1 MSPAVLVFLTLWF
14 LSGPWGPTEF
24 RSRFF
29 HTLQTSVKVE
39 MAMLRERE
47 RERVGDALDRARS
60 SESEE
65 PAREDSL
72 W

>member
-29 HTLQTSVKVE
+29 HTLQTSVK
-39 MAMLRERE
+39 
-47 RERVGDALDRARS
+47 GDALDRARS
-60 SESEE
+60 SERGAR
-65 PAREDSL
+65 PARTLSGVSHSPSG
-72 W
+72 